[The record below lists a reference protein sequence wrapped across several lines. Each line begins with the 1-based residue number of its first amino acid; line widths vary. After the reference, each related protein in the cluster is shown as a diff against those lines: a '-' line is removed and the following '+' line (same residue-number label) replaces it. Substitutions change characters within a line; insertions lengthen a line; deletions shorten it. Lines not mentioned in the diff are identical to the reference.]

1 MSINNFNKI
10 KKVRAYEKVVEQ
22 IVRMI
27 TSGQIKPG
35 EKIPSERELSA
46 KLDISRSILRESFRV
61 MESLGIIKS
70 VTGSGRY
77 LREADAK
84 VFGLAEG
91 QEHLALYLSF
101 MQARTVIEVGTVTLA
116 CVNAQEADLE
126 RLKQA
131 AEVTLTAENFFHAD
145 TAFHIA
151 IAAASKNPV
160 LEWVMSSQLFS
171 IYFTSALGSSA
182 QRWDEIKSEHI
193 EIYQSIASRDANRA
207 EQAIQF
213 HLKKVVENI
222 FTKI

>member
-1 MSINNFNKI
+1 MSIANFNKI
-10 KKVRAYEKVVEQ
+10 KKVRAYENVVEQ
-22 IVRMI
+22 IIRMI

-35 EKIPSERELSA
+35 EKLPSERELSA

-116 CVNAQEADLE
+116 CINAQEADLD

-151 IAAASKNPV
+151 IASASKNPV

-171 IYFTSALGSSA
+171 IYF
-182 QRWDEIKSEHI
+182 
-193 EIYQSIASRDANRA
+193 N
-207 EQAIQF
+207 AIP
-213 HLKKVVENI
+213 V
-222 FTKI
+222 